1 MKLCYLSLLRLGKP
15 LLTSIP
21 GIISMSSL
29 HIYAQ
34 QIREASMPEKTQTD
48 MESRL
53 IALRELRP
61 NLSLRDCGELD
72 CIVNHGLDGW
82 NNWLKRKGVK

>member
-1 MKLCYLSLLRLGKP
+1 
-15 LLTSIP
+15 
-21 GIISMSSL
+21 
-29 HIYAQ
+29 
-34 QIREASMPEKTQTD
+34 MPEKTQTD

-53 IALRELRP
+53 IVLRELRP
-61 NLSLRDCGELD
+61 KLSLRDCGEMD